1 MSILTSIAAAQSR
14 PQQNQTRQN
23 SLFGGNGNTSQDRV
37 EAQIWLNV
45 GYEVEVEPGVKRFIN
60 LPLGLAIDTM
70 QEMPERGQ
78 NADWL
83 ALVKAR
89 NAFLRTIQKLS
100 QDLAPGQEEYLPE
113 EIVLKI
119 RRIDNKVVIED
130 NPLVLDL
137 EGIWKKRAEENQRKA
152 EEARIAAEAEAEA
165 QRLQVEKEAAAQSGI
180 PPLTLG
186 RKQKSS
192 DAA

>member
-1 MSILTSIAAAQSR
+1 MSILTSIAAAQTR
-14 PQQNQTRQN
+14 PQQTQTRQN
-23 SLFGGNGNTSQDRV
+23 SLFGGNNGQNQDRV

-165 QRLQVEKEAAAQSGI
+165 QRLQAEKEAAQQGGI
-180 PPLTLG
+180 PPLSLG
-186 RKQKSS
+186 KKQKSP